1 MQFYRDGNV
10 YVTIIPKWEIKRI
23 DFDTCQQPAETLS
36 AYYTRQ
42 REKPTI
48 LTNGGF
54 FNMSTHEPVFNYMDE
69 GERKASNAKYKW
81 GMGVIG
87 NAQLIYGELN
97 SRQWRDFVSGYP
109 NLLDDSQA
117 IRITFAKEI
126 NYKARRTL
134 LGYDDDF
141 VMLVCVDNPGMNL
154 VEAQAYMKQLG
165 CRFAI
170 NLDGGGSTGMLI
182 NGEKKTLTAYNRA
195 VDNVVA
201 IYTKDT
207 ASIQPTTTT
216 SVNRTSQGFFVPDK
230 TLNLYTPSGRGFT
243 VYQKIVPDFFRAPKD
258 IASYVKKGQPIKPCA
273 LVNND
278 TGFPRGITV
287 HNTSTLAAP
296 SGTTP
301 AEVYC
306 RATYNGNMG
315 GAMVHYYVDKYS
327 IWQLLNT
334 SEGRVERGWHAGDGS
349 SRRTAHDKA
358 TKGVIIGGNLDTIAI
373 EVIGN
378 YKEAED
384 NAAKLIAFLCDIHD
398 LTINDIYTHNWFM
411 GQPDDK
417 IIYGARKNCPIYI
430 IPHWAEFLDK
440 VASYA
445 GWRTGNNSPSPTI
458 TKYSAGDKYTIKPG
472 DVYTNGKA
480 VPSSIIGRVFTIS
493 KINAS
498 GTAILLKEINSWVKI

>member
-1 MQFYRDGNV
+1 MQFYRDDNV
-10 YVTIIPKWEIKRI
+10 YVTIVPKWEIKRI

-36 AYYTRQ
+36 AYYARQ

-54 FNMSTHEPVFNYMDE
+54 FNMSTREPVFNYMDE

-126 NYKARRTL
+126 NYKTRRTL

-170 NLDGGGSTGMLI
+170 NLDGGGSTGMLV
-182 NGEKKTLTAYNRA
+182 NGVKKTSTTYNRA

-207 ASIQPTTTT
+207 VPTKPTMTTNT
-216 SVNRTSQGFFVPDK
+216 DRTSQGFLVPDK
-230 TLNLYTPSGRGFT
+230 TLNLYTPNGRDFT
-243 VYQKIVPDFFRAPKD
+243 VYQKIVPDSFRAPKD

-273 LVNND
+273 LVNNG

-287 HNTSTLAAP
+287 HNTSTLATA

-334 SEGRVERGWHAGDGS
+334 TEGHTERGWHAGDGS
-349 SRRTAHDKA
+349 SRHTAHNKA
-358 TKGVIIGGNLDTIAI
+358 TKGTIIGGNLDTIAI

-378 YKEAED
+378 CKEAED
-384 NAAKLIAFLCDIHD
+384 NATKLIAFLCDIHD

-430 IPHWAEFLDK
+430 IPHWAGFLNK
-440 VASYA
+440 VAFYA
-445 GWRTGNNSPSPTI
+445 GWKMDDNSSSTVA
-458 TKYSAGDKYTIKPG
+458 TRYSIGSKYTIKSG
-472 DVYTNGKA
+472 DMYTNNRP
-480 VPSSIIGRVFTIS
+480 VPLSIIGRAFTIS

>member
-10 YVTIIPKWEIKRI
+10 CVTIIPKWEIKRI

-36 AYYTRQ
+36 AYYARQ
-42 REKPTI
+42 SEKPTI

-54 FNMSTHEPVFNYMDE
+54 FNMSTREPVFNYMDE
-69 GERKASNAKYKW
+69 GKAKATNAKYKW
-81 GMGVIG
+81 GMGIIG
-87 NAQLIYGELN
+87 ENQLIYGELN
-97 SRQWRDFVSGYP
+97 SRRWRDFVSGYP
-109 NLLDDSQA
+109 NLLDDSQSIA
-117 IRITFAKEI
+117 ITFAKEI

-154 VEAQAYMKQLG
+154 IEAQAYMKKLG
-165 CRFAI
+165 CKYAI
-170 NLDGGGSTGMLI
+170 NLDGGGSTGMFV
-182 NGEKKTLTAYNRA
+182 NGEKKTSSAYNRA

-201 IYTKDT
+201 IYTKGT
-207 ASIQPTTTT
+207 APTKPTTTAST
-216 SVNRTSQGFFVPDK
+216 DRTSQGFLIPDK

-243 VYQKIVPDFFRAPKD
+243 VYQKIVPNTFRAPKD
-258 IASYVKKGQPIKPCA
+258 VASYVKKGQPIKPCA
-273 LVNND
+273 LVNNG
-278 TGFPRGITV
+278 TGYPRGITV
-287 HNTSTLAAP
+287 HNTSTLDAP

-315 GAMVHYYVDKYS
+315 GAMVHYYVDRYS

-334 SEGRVERGWHAGDGS
+334 AEGHVERGWHAGDGS
-349 SRRTAHDKA
+349 TRRTAHDKA
-358 TKGVIIGGNLDTIAI
+358 TKGTIIGGNLDTIAI

-417 IIYGARKNCPIYI
+417 IIYGARKNCPVYI
-430 IPHWAEFLDK
+430 IPHWTEFLNK

-445 GWRTGNNSPSPTI
+445 GWKIGNNSPST
-458 TKYSAGDKYTIKPG
+458 TMSKYSVGDKYTIKSN

-480 VPSSIIGRVFTIS
+480 VPASIVGRVFTVS
-493 KINAS
+493 KVNDT

>member
-1 MQFYRDGNV
+1 MQFYREGNV
-10 YVTIIPKWEIKRI
+10 CVTIIAKNEIKRI

-36 AYYTRQ
+36 TYYARQ
-42 REKPTI
+42 SEKPTV

-54 FNMSTHEPVFNYMDE
+54 FNMSTRAPVFNYVDE
-69 GERKASNAKYKW
+69 GNVKASNAKYKW

-97 SRQWRDFVSGYP
+97 SRKWRDFVSGYP

-117 IRITFAKEI
+117 IKITFANEI

-134 LGYDDDF
+134 LGYNDDS

-154 VEAQAYMKQLG
+154 VEAQAYMKKLG
-165 CRFAI
+165 CKYAI
-170 NLDGGGSTGMLI
+170 NLDGGGSTGMLV
-182 NGEKKTLTAYNRA
+182 NGEKKTSTAYNRA

-207 ASIQPTTTT
+207 APTKPTTTT
-216 SVNRTSQGFFVPDK
+216 TANITSQGYLVPDK
-230 TLNLYTPSGRGFT
+230 TLNLYTPNGTGFT
-243 VYQKIVPDFFRAPKD
+243 VYQKIVPDTFRAPKD
-258 IASYVKKGQPIKPCA
+258 VASYVKKGQPIKPCA
-273 LVNND
+273 LVNNG
-278 TGFPRGITV
+278 TGYPRGITV

-334 SEGRVERGWHAGDGS
+334 SEGHVERGWHAGDGS
-349 SRRTAHDKA
+349 TRRTAHSGA

-384 NAAKLIAFLCDIHD
+384 NAAKLIAYLCWVHD
-398 LTINDIYTHNWFM
+398 LTSNDIYTHNWFM
-411 GQPDDK
+411 GQPDYK

-430 IPHWAEFLDK
+430 IPHWAEFLNK
-440 VASYA
+440 VASYSYV
-445 GWRTGNNSPSPTI
+445 GWKMASPSTI
-458 TKYSAGDKYTIKPG
+458 APKYTVGDKYMVKSG

-480 VPSSIIGRVFTIS
+480 VPASIIGRVFTIS
-493 KINAS
+493 KVNAN

>member
-1 MQFYRDGNV
+1 MQFYRDGNAC
-10 YVTIIPKWEIKRI
+10 VTIIEKREIKRI

-36 AYYTRQ
+36 AYYAR
-42 REKPTI
+42 RSEKPAV

-54 FNMSTHEPVFNYMDE
+54 FNMSTREPVFNYVDE
-69 GERKASNAKYKW
+69 GVAKATNAKYKW

-87 NAQLIYGELN
+87 ENQLVYGELN
-97 SRQWRDFVSGYP
+97 SRRWRDFVSGYP
-109 NLLDDSQA
+109 NLLDDSQS
-117 IRITFAKEI
+117 ITITFAKEI

-154 VEAQAYMKQLG
+154 IEAQAYMKKLG
-165 CRFAI
+165 CKYAI
-170 NLDGGGSTGMLI
+170 NLDGGGSTGMLV
-182 NGEKKTLTAYNRA
+182 NGEKKTSTAYNRA

-207 ASIQPTTTT
+207 TPTKPTTTT
-216 SVNRTSQGFFVPDK
+216 DMGRTNQGFLIPDK

-243 VYQKIVPDFFRAPKD
+243 VYQKIVPDSFRAPKD

-273 LVNND
+273 LVNNG
-278 TGFPRGITV
+278 TGYPRGITV
-287 HNTSTLAAP
+287 HNTSTLAAA

-327 IWQLLNT
+327 IWQLLRT
-334 SEGRVERGWHAGDGS
+334 DEGHVERGWHAGDGS
-349 SRRTAHDKA
+349 TRRTAHDKA
-358 TKGVIIGGNLDTIAI
+358 TKGAIIGGNLDTIAI

-384 NAAKLIAFLCDIHD
+384 NAAKLIAYLCKVHD
-398 LTINDIYTHNWFM
+398 LLIDDIYTHNWFM
-411 GQPDDK
+411 GQPDNQ
-417 IIYGARKNCPIYI
+417 IIYGARKNCPLYI
-430 IPHWAEFLDK
+430 IPHWLEFLNK
-440 VASYA
+440 VGSYA
-445 GWRTGNNSPSPTI
+445 RWKIGNTPSTVAP
-458 TKYSAGDKYTIKPG
+458 KYSVGDKYTIKSN
-472 DVYTNGKA
+472 DVYTNGKS
-480 VPSSIIGRVFTIS
+480 VPVSIVGRTFTVS
-493 KINAS
+493 KVNAN
-498 GTAILLKEINSWVKI
+498 GTAILLKEINSWVKVG